1 MERVQEGR
9 NVCSEVGAYAARS
22 DRVQR
27 DRSVCSEVGACAAR
41 LERVQRGLRDF
52 SKKKNHKSAVSPRYR
67 YKSILECV
75 FPNTRLLVDVQ
86 LYTHKLF

>member
-9 NVCSEVGAYAARS
+9 NVCSEVGACAARS

-27 DRSVCSEVGACAAR
+27 GWSVCSEVGACAAR

-52 SKKKNHKSAVSPRYR
+52 SKNKNHKSAVSPRYR